1 VLVAVDAPDV
11 TCGRTLKKHKKSW
24 PFPASR
30 GGHTLGHRLP
40 KEDHVVAIIAALL
53 FLVALIMEVAGLTF
67 APVTPTVLVDAGLLL
82 VALHLGGIGSR
93 LRTRSRV

>member
-1 VLVAVDAPDV
+1 MLTRSQTSP
-11 TCGRTLKKHKKSW
+11 GRRTPKKTQEALGRFLHHVS
-24 PFPASR
+24 
-30 GGHTLGHRLP
+30 HTLGRRLA
-40 KEDHVVAIIAALL
+40 KEDHMVAIIAALL